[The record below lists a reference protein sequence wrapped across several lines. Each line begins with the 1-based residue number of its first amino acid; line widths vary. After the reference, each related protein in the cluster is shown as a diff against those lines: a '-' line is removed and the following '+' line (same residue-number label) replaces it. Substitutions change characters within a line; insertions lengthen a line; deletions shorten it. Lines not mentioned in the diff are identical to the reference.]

1 MSNTN
6 VTKQFFGWLAETSI
20 YLLSNKVLVVTTCK
34 RSNGK
39 VSTNV
44 SLWDSLG
51 KSRSFSYGTYS
62 EHVMHSIKVATKAAI
77 VKAHHSFLTEEEFKK
92 RVFAAE
98 TFTSL
103 KLMPEDF
110 KWENASE

>member
-6 VTKQFFGWLAETSI
+6 VTKQFFGWTAETSI
-20 YLLSNKVLVVTTCK
+20 DLMANKILVVTTCK

-51 KSRSFSYGTYS
+51 KSRSFSYGAYS
-62 EHVMHSIKVATKAAI
+62 EHKEHAIKVATRAAI
-77 VKAHHSFLTEEEFKK
+77 VKAHTSFLTEEEIK
-92 RVFAAE
+92 RRVLAAE

-110 KWENASE
+110 KWVNVNV